1 VAKAASSGGAAGRKS
16 STAKKVVSDKHLRTS
31 IGQSPNSRPKNK
43 SKKRDFKPYRGQG
56 KPS

>member
-1 VAKAASSGGAAGRKS
+1 MAKASSGGAAGRRS
-16 STAKKVVSDKHLRTS
+16 STAKKVISDKHLRTS
-31 IGQSPNSRPKNK
+31 IGNSPNSRPKNK